1 MLILSDIHADT
12 TMLFDWA
19 HPSDFFKFSQEKYC
33 IQLGDFGFWFS
44 NKTNEVEETSL
55 DYINGVLKENGKV
68 LFTILGNHDCWP
80 RYLKLETCNDWD
92 FKTWK
97 LRDCIYAIQ
106 PGEVVQLE
114 GKTFLCIGGAD
125 SHDKEWRAEY
135 EKLNGEAIWW
145 AEETISDTDIET
157 AKKSLEA
164 RDFKV
169 DYVLTHCPPA
179 TFIAKANL
187 YPNPIYA
194 NSEKKLDEIL
204 EIATFKEWL
213 CGHVH
218 KSCEIETGGKKI
230 TSLRID
236 GIVRI

>member
-1 MLILSDIHADT
+1 MLILSDIHAETD
-12 TMLFDWA
+12 MILNWA

-33 IQLGDFGFWFS
+33 IQLGDFGLWFS
-44 NKTNEVEETSL
+44 NKTDKFEESTL
-55 DYINGVLKENGKV
+55 DYINEVLKQNDKV

-80 RYLKLETCNDWD
+80 RYYHLETCNDWD

-97 LRDCIYAIQ
+97 LRDCIYVIQ
-106 PGEVVQLE
+106 PGEIVQLE
-114 GKTFLCIGGAD
+114 EKSFLCIGGAD
-125 SHDKEWRAEY
+125 SHDKEWRMQY
-135 EKLNGEAIWW
+135 EADYGEAIWW
-145 AEETISDTDIET
+145 AEETISDAEIEN
-157 AKKSLEA
+157 AKKNLEV

-169 DYVLTHCPPA
+169 DYILTHCPPA
-179 TFIAKANL
+179 TFIAKSNL

-194 NSEKKLDEIL
+194 DSEKRLDEIL
-204 EIATFKEWL
+204 EIATFKEWF

-230 TSLRID
+230 TSLSID